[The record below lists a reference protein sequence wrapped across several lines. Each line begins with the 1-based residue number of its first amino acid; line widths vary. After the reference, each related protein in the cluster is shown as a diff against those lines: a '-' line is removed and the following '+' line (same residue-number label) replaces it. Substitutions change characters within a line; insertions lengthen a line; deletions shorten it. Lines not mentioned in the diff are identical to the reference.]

1 MRLLRFRVRTL
12 MIAVSVVALVVWG
25 AMMGTRPY
33 DYYGRARRYV
43 LEERG
48 WRESAANGRFRVE
61 FCSQCVDYF
70 EELSRKYRRAMWRP
84 WLPVAPD
91 PHAPGFDQWLEQ
103 ERRAKEGTPDPG
115 VMKTWIG
122 AAARSPQF
130 CCARPPPAPPLTEGG
145 QGGSRAI
152 PERRRKG
159 TFHNPPV
166 PPLRKGGSVSCRG
179 AQQIEPPRWAQSAN
193 VAAAF
198 QHPTPMLPHSGFLC
212 LKVSDRGQHSTGQML
227 WHRSKSRGAPT
238 YCPGRMRAG

>member
-1 MRLLRFRVRTL
+1 MRLPRFRVRTL

-130 CCARPPPAPPLTEGG
+130 CCARLRPL
-145 QGGSRAI
+145 
-152 PERRRKG
+152 
-159 TFHNPPV
+159 
-166 PPLRKGGSVSCRG
+166 PPLRGVSPFG
-179 AQQIEPPRWAQSAN
+179 EGEGKKMTSALFEN
-193 VAAAF
+193 SGNLA
-198 QHPTPMLPHSGFLC
+198 MLFFLW
-212 LKVSDRGQHSTGQML
+212 SA
-227 WHRSKSRGAPT
+227 SRQLPKAWRPFGW
-238 YCPGRMRAG
+238 